1 MLTSGQQRAVDLI
14 AAGANVFLTGEGGTG
29 KSFAISKA
37 VSRLM
42 AMGKDVLLCAPT
54 GVAAQ
59 NIGGSTIHSA
69 FGFDFAPKVADA
81 MDGLR
86 PTKVISASDAIIID
100 EVGMVRRDLMDAI
113 ARVVE
118 IENEARRD
126 EKQAARRLKNG
137 SRPGPSRSSRS
148 ETSRSSRP
156 SRRAETSP
164 PSKPST
170 ASGRLSTRSPRAD
183 GASWDL
189 PR

>member
-81 MDGLR
+81 WTACD
-86 PTKVISASDAIIID
+86 P
-100 EVGMVRRDLMDAI
+100 RRSYPP
-113 ARVVE
+113 
-118 IENEARRD
+118 
-126 EKQAARRLKNG
+126 QT
-137 SRPGPSRSSRS
+137 RSS
-148 ETSRSSRP
+148 
-156 SRRAETSP
+156 
-164 PSKPST
+164 
-170 ASGRLSTRSPRAD
+170 STRSAWSDATSWTRSR
-183 GASWDL
+183 ASWRSRTR
-189 PR
+189 PGATRSRRRAG